1 MAVQPLM
8 KIKKIK
14 KRNKRFTKHEYED
27 YPHKL
32 NPSWRRPRGIDSRV
46 RRKFRSNK
54 PMVSIGYRTKKQHR
68 DVLPNGFKKF
78 LIRNL
83 SDVEMLLMNN
93 RVYCGELAQNL
104 SARKRKAIVNRA
116 KELNVKITNY
126 KGKLVTEDKNTD

>member
-32 NPSWRRPRGIDSRV
+32 SPNWRRPRGIDSRV
-46 RRKFRSNK
+46 RRKFRGNK
-54 PMVSIGYRTKKQHR
+54 PMVSIGYGTNKKHR
-68 DVLPNGFKKF
+68 DFLPNGFKKF

-83 SDVEMLLMNN
+83 NDIEMLLMNN
-93 RVYCGELAQNL
+93 RVYCGELAKNL
-104 SARKRKAIVNRA
+104 SSRKREAILKRA
-116 KELNVKITNY
+116 KELNV
-126 KGKLVTEDKNTD
+126 